1 MRITVAILVVTGTFG
16 PMFCRAQLAPLPGR
30 ATQPHPPQTTAA
42 LPEFEAASI
51 KRYKD
56 SGGGGRTG
64 EIGGGALRFTPG
76 MVVSG
81 PTGVTA
87 RVAILTIYNL
97 GEYQLSGGR
106 RGSNR
111 TDLIYRRRLA
121 PTPIGTNSS

>member
-30 ATQPHPPQTTAA
+30 ATQPHSPQTTAA

-64 EIGGGALRFTPG
+64 EIGGGSPAFY
-76 MVVSG
+76 
-81 PTGVTA
+81 A
-87 RVAILTIYNL
+87 RNGCQWPDWRYC
-97 GEYQLSGGR
+97 QGG
-106 RGSNR
+106 NFN
-111 TDLIYRRRLA
+111 DL
-121 PTPIGTNSS
+121 